1 LFLELLVHFINRVL
15 PEAEAHKRGF
25 CKQQG
30 TYALDGRLLVKKP
43 TPQRQEANVKEI
55 IQA

>member
-1 LFLELLVHFINRVL
+1 VHFINRVL